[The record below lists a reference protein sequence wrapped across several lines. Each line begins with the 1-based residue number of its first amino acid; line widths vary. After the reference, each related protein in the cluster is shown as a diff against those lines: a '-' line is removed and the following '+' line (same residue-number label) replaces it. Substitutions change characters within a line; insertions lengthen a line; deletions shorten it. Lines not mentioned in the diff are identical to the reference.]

1 MGIRLLPLP
10 KDDKFFL
17 LLRGGTQLV
26 LAASQAFVDLLEHYD
41 EREKRVQELKDLE
54 SRGDQIIHD
63 IMRNLHK
70 TFVTPID
77 REDLAL
83 LADRIDDVLD
93 AIEEASRMLL
103 EYKVQAPT
111 PRMKELGDVV
121 LASSKELMQAV
132 DKLHFGG
139 TRLQEILPHCIEIN
153 RLENVADQL
162 ENTAIAELFDGS
174 ESAINVIK
182 LRDIYAM
189 LEHTADMAEDAANVL
204 EGIVLKNA

>member
-1 MGIRLLPLP
+1 
-10 KDDKFFL
+10 
-17 LLRGGTQLV
+17 V